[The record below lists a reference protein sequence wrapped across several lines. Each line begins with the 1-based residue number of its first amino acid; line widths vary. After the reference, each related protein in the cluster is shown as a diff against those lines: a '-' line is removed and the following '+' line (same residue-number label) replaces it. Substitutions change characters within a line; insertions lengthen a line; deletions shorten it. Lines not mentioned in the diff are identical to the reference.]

1 VLLGWRFRD
10 DRKNPHVVFDA
21 TREDKADVKRRAAV
35 GIPAFEAVSTCRGI
49 MWDQS
54 DEDAFPGY
62 PDGVQYASEPRTSYQ
77 ARARQEIAEDADV
90 ELHYTSRFT
99 ESVVER

>member
-1 VLLGWRFRD
+1 
-10 DRKNPHVVFDA
+10 
-21 TREDKADVKRRAAV
+21 
-35 GIPAFEAVSTCRGI
+35 
-49 MWDQS
+49 MWDRS

-77 ARARQEIAEDADV
+77 ARARQGVAEDADV